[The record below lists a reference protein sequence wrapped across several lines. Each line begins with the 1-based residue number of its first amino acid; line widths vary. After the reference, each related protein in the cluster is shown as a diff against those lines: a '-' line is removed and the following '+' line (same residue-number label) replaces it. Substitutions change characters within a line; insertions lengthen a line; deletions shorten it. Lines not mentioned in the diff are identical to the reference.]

1 MSANEKSSMTIDP
14 ITVEVVSRHVLAA
27 AEEMGVVLMRTAF
40 SPNIKERHDCSTAVF
55 DAAGEV
61 VAQAQHVPIH
71 LGSMIGAIRSIRA
84 RYADAEIRPGD
95 MFVANDPYNGGGSH
109 LPDLN
114 VVAPVFHDGR
124 IAAFVANIA
133 HHADVGGMVPGSE
146 AAVCESIFQE
156 GLRLPPVRLV
166 SEGMLNRDIAEVIFL
181 NSRTPEERKGDL
193 NAQIAANRV
202 GQRAIVRLIERYG
215 LATYTAALDAYLDY
229 SERRLRAAIDRLEP
243 GTYRAEDLMSGVGDA
258 LVRVACA
265 AIVAPGRLT
274 FDFDG
279 TDPQIPSARNVPT
292 QALAA
297 TVYTVMKALLDPDA
311 PANGGAFRAV
321 EIRAPAGCIVN
332 PVPPAPV
339 GARSI
344 SCGVVDGVIVS
355 ALSEAMPAKRMAP
368 SGPHHLLLV
377 AGTDPR
383 NGRYFVNYETV
394 AGALGARASRDGMDA
409 VRTLSSGSAN
419 LPVEALEHAYPLRIE
434 RYALRNGSGGP
445 GRYRG
450 GDGLVRDY
458 RVLADDVAVSLTGE
472 RQANPAAG
480 IAGGGPGA
488 VGEFVLDPGTDG
500 EKKLP
505 SAVREMRLSRG
516 ALLRVATPGGGGF
529 GAPADR
535 DRADVAADLRE
546 GRIDPAG
553 AALYRVEDD
562 KGKIH

>member
-1 MSANEKSSMTIDP
+1 MSTSDIESPAIDP
-14 ITVEVVSRHVLAA
+14 ITVEVVSRHVLAC

-71 LGSMIGAIRSIRA
+71 LGSMIGAIRSIRE
-84 RYADAEIRPGD
+84 RFDDADMRPGD

-114 VVAPVFHDGR
+114 VIAPVFHEGC
-124 IAAFVANIA
+124 IVAFVANIA

-166 SEGMLNRDIAEVIFL
+166 SERVLSRDICEIIFL
-181 NSRTPEERKGDL
+181 NSRTPDERKGDL

-202 GQRAIVRLIERYG
+202 GQRAIARLIERYG
-215 LATYTAALDAYLDY
+215 LATYNAALDAYLDY

-243 GTYRAEDLMSGVGDA
+243 GIYKSEDMMSGVGDA
-258 LVRVACA
+258 LARIACT
-265 AIVAPGRLT
+265 VTVQPGRLVL
-274 FDFDG
+274 DFDG
-279 TDPQIPSARNVPT
+279 TDRQIPSARNVPT

-311 PANGGAFRAV
+311 PANGGAFRAI

-344 SCGVVDGVIVS
+344 SCGVVDGVIIS
-355 ALSEAMPAKRMAP
+355 ALSAAMPAKRMAP

-383 NGRYFVNYETV
+383 TGRYFVNYETV
-394 AGALGARASRDGMDA
+394 AGALGARANRDGMDA

-434 RYALRNGSGGP
+434 QYALRSGSGGA
-445 GRYRG
+445 GQFRG
-450 GDGLVRDY
+450 GDGLIRDY
-458 RVLADDVAVSLTGE
+458 RVLADDVTVSLTGE
-472 RQANPAAG
+472 RQSNPAHG
-480 IAGGGPGA
+480 DAGGGDGA
-488 VGEFVLDPGTDG
+488 LGTFLLDPDTDG
-500 EKKLP
+500 ERKLP
-505 SAVREMRLSRG
+505 SAVKELKLPRG
-516 ALLRVATPGGGGF
+516 ALLRIATPGGGGF
-529 GAPADR
+529 GPAQKRDADR
-535 DRADVAADLRE
+535 VARDLNQ
-546 GRIDPAG
+546 GRITM
-553 AALYRVEDD
+553 AAARAAYGW
-562 KGKIH
+562 KGSVKDR

>member
-1 MSANEKSSMTIDP
+1 MSTGDAGRRVIDP

-71 LGSMIGAIRSIRA
+71 LGSMIGAIRSIRE
-84 RYADAEIRPGD
+84 RFDDADMRPGD

-114 VVAPVFHDGR
+114 VIAPVFHDGR

-166 SEGMLNRDIAEVIFL
+166 REGALNRDIRDVILL

-202 GQRAIVRLIERYG
+202 GQRAIAGLIERYG
-215 LATYTAALDAYLDY
+215 LVTYTAALEAYLDY

-243 GTYRAEDLMSGVGDA
+243 GTYEAEDLMSGVGNA
-258 LVRVACA
+258 VARIACA
-265 AIVAPGRLT
+265 VTVAPGRLV
-274 FDFDG
+274 FDFAG
-279 TDPQIPSARNVPT
+279 TDRQIPSARNVPT

-355 ALSEAMPAKRMAP
+355 ALSAAMPEKRMAP

-383 NGRYFVNYETV
+383 TGRYFVNYETV
-394 AGALGARASRDGMDA
+394 AGALGARAKHDGMDA

-434 RYALRNGSGGP
+434 QYALRSGSGGA
-445 GRYRG
+445 GEFRG
-450 GDGLVRDY
+450 GDGLIRDY
-458 RVLADDVAVSLTGE
+458 RVLADDVTVSLTGE
-472 RQANPAAG
+472 RQSNPAKG
-480 IAGGGPGA
+480 IAGGEDGA
-488 VGEFVLDPGTDG
+488 VGAFILDPGTDA
-500 EKKLP
+500 ERKLP
-505 SAVREMRLSRG
+505 AAVKEMRLPQG

-529 GAPADR
+529 GPAQKRDADR
-535 DRADVAADLRE
+535 VARDLKE
-546 GRIDPAG
+546 GRITPAM
-553 AALYRVEDD
+553 ARSLYRIE
-562 KGKIH
+562 

>member
-1 MSANEKSSMTIDP
+1 MSQGNAGRPAVDP

-71 LGSMIGAIRSIRA
+71 LGSMIGAIRSIRE
-84 RYADAEIRPGD
+84 RFDDADMLPGD

-114 VVAPVFHDGR
+114 VVAPVFHEGR

-166 SEGMLNRDIAEVIFL
+166 RDGVLSRDICDIIFL

-193 NAQIAANRV
+193 NAQIAANRM
-202 GQRAIVRLIERYG
+202 GQRAIARLIERYG
-215 LATYTAALDAYLDY
+215 LAAYAAALDAYLDY

-243 GTYRAEDLMSGVGDA
+243 GTYRAEDVMSGVGNEV
-258 LVRVACA
+258 VRVACA
-265 AIVAPGRLT
+265 VTVAPGRLV
-274 FDFDG
+274 FDFAG
-279 TDPQIPSARNVPT
+279 TDRQIPSARNVPT

-344 SCGVVDGVIVS
+344 SCGVIDGVIVS
-355 ALSEAMPAKRMAP
+355 ALSAAIPEKRMAP

-383 NGRYFVNYETV
+383 TGRYFVNYETV
-394 AGALGARASRDGMDA
+394 AGALGARANRDGMDA

-419 LPVEALEHAYPLRIE
+419 LPIEALEHAYPLRIE
-434 RYALRNGSGGP
+434 QYALRSGSGGA
-445 GRYRG
+445 GQFRG

-458 RVLADDVAVSLTGE
+458 RVLADDITVSLTGE
-472 RQANPAAG
+472 RQSNPAKG
-480 IAGGGPGA
+480 EAGGADGA
-488 VGEFVLDPGTDG
+488 VGTFILDPETGD
-500 EKKLP
+500 ERKLP
-505 SAVREMRLSRG
+505 AAVKEMHLPRG
-516 ALLRVATPGGGGF
+516 TVLRVATPGGAGLG
-529 GAPADR
+529 PARKRDGDR
-535 DRADVAADLRE
+535 VARDLKE
-546 GRIDPAG
+546 GRVTQ
-553 AALYRVEDD
+553 AAVRSVYRIE
-562 KGKIH
+562 

>member
-1 MSANEKSSMTIDP
+1 MTKETPARPAVDP

-71 LGSMIGAIRSIRA
+71 LGSMIGAIRSIRE
-84 RYADAEIRPGD
+84 RFDDADMHPGD

-114 VVAPVFHDGR
+114 VIAPVFHDGR

-166 SEGMLNRDIAEVIFL
+166 QDGVLSRDIRDVILL

-202 GQRAIVRLIERYG
+202 GQRAVAGLIERYG

-229 SERRLRAAIDRLEP
+229 SERRLCAAIDQLAP
-243 GTYRAEDLMSGVGDA
+243 GTYTAEDWMSGAGNAVA
-258 LVRVACA
+258 RIACA
-265 AIVAPGRLT
+265 VTVAPGRLV
-274 FDFDG
+274 FDFAG

-355 ALSEAMPAKRMAP
+355 ALSAAMPEKRMAP

-383 NGRYFVNYETV
+383 TGRYFVNYETV
-394 AGALGARASRDGMDA
+394 AGALGARAHRDGMDA

-434 RYALRNGSGGP
+434 QYALRSGSGGA
-445 GRYRG
+445 GAFRG

-458 RVLADDVAVSLTGE
+458 RVLGDDVTVSLTGE
-472 RQANPAAG
+472 RQSNPAKG
-480 IAGGGPGA
+480 IAGGDDGA
-488 VGEFVLDPGTDG
+488 VGAFILDPGTDT
-500 EKKLP
+500 ERKLP
-505 SAVREMRLSRG
+505 AAVKEMQLPRD

-529 GAPADR
+529 GPARQR
-535 DRADVAADLRE
+535 DPAHVERDLKE
-546 GRIDPAG
+546 GRITAG
-553 AALYRVEDD
+553 AARSLYRVE
-562 KGKIH
+562 

>member
-1 MSANEKSSMTIDP
+1 MTTGDAGNRAVDP

-84 RYADAEIRPGD
+84 RFDEADMHPGD

-166 SEGMLNRDIAEVIFL
+166 REGVLNRDICDIIFL

-193 NAQIAANRV
+193 NAQVAANRV
-202 GQRAIVRLIERYG
+202 GQRAIARLIERYG
-215 LATYTAALDAYLDY
+215 LAKYTAALDAYLDY
-229 SERRLRAAIDRLEP
+229 SERRLRVAIDRLEP
-243 GTYRAEDLMSGVGDA
+243 GTYRAEDLMSGVGNA
-258 LVRVACA
+258 LARIACTV
-265 AIVAPGRLT
+265 IVAPGRLV
-274 FDFDG
+274 FDFAG
-279 TDPQIPSARNVPT
+279 TDRQIPSARNVPT

-355 ALSEAMPAKRMAP
+355 ALSAAMPEKRMAP

-383 NGRYFVNYETV
+383 SGRYFVNYETV
-394 AGALGARASRDGMDA
+394 AGALGARAKHDGMDA

-419 LPVEALEHAYPLRIE
+419 LPIEALEHAYPLRIE
-434 RYALRNGSGGP
+434 QYALRSGSGGA
-445 GRYRG
+445 GQFRG
-450 GDGLVRDY
+450 GDGLIRDY
-458 RVLADDVAVSLTGE
+458 RILADDVTVSLTGE
-472 RQANPAAG
+472 RQSNPAKG
-480 IAGGGPGA
+480 DAGGGDGA
-488 VGEFVLDPGTDG
+488 VGAFILDPGTGG
-500 EKKLP
+500 ERKLP
-505 SAVREMRLSRG
+505 AAVKEMRLPRG
-516 ALLRVATPGGGGF
+516 TLLRVATPGGGGF
-529 GAPADR
+529 GPARKRDADR
-535 DRADVAADLRE
+535 VARDLEE
-546 GRIDPAG
+546 GRITPA
-553 AALYRVEDD
+553 AARSIYRIE
-562 KGKIH
+562 